1 MVKKILLPVQE
12 MQDVGSIPDS
22 ERSPGEENGNLF
34 QDSFLE
40 DSMGRGAWWATVHAN
55 TESDVIEH

>member
-34 QDSFLE
+34 QYSFLE